1 MTHKLEAESSVYFV
15 ESLMISP
22 VEIMKPT
29 DLVKSALRRM
39 IKKDIGCMIVVE
51 GGKPVGIITERDV
64 SRKVA
69 KTTKVLM
76 SQVRTVMSRPL
87 ITVTPH
93 TPIEKAVYLMV
104 RYGIRRLPVID
115 GEALV
120 GLISER
126 DLLLRF
132 AYSLRF
138 PRGSIHGSGVR
149 ALSSENANRRLR

>member
-1 MTHKLEAESSVYFV
+1 MTHKLEAESSAYSVA
-15 ESLMISP
+15 SLMVSP
-22 VEIMKPT
+22 VEIVKPT

-39 IKKDIGCMIVVE
+39 IKKDIGCLIVVE
-51 GGKPVGIITERDV
+51 SGKPVGIITDRDV

-69 KTTKVLM
+69 KTAKVLM
-76 SQVRTVMSRPL
+76 RQVRTVMSRPL
-87 ITVTPH
+87 ITVTPN
-93 TPIEKAVYLMV
+93 TPIEKAAYLMV

-115 GEALV
+115 SGILV

-138 PRGSIHGSGVR
+138 PRASAATATPHAEPER
-149 ALSSENANRRLR
+149 